1 MAPTPPRAPSHC
13 LGTAAPQQ
21 HHRADARPPGR
32 WRQGI
37 VALGGRWAHP
47 VALVLAA
54 CCALSPTLLTACAK
68 ETPPSEASGTL
79 PTQFMATAP
88 ASTTGTPTASAPA
101 ALSPELAA
109 QRATALAEPK
119 PAKPEAASQNT
130 EEGAVNAAAYFLQL
144 YRYAFITGDTT
155 DLAAMSEEGCVFCQ
169 STIDD
174 ATKLHEGG
182 GWANPWDQEAP
193 SVVYIPAGEGKEYCG
208 VRMTIK
214 SGESTSVNGKGAT
227 VNNAEAESEILM
239 ALRYYNDSWHVGQV
253 SVK

>member
-1 MAPTPPRAPSHC
+1 
-13 LGTAAPQQ
+13 
-21 HHRADARPPGR
+21 
-32 WRQGI
+32 
-37 VALGGRWAHP
+37 
-47 VALVLAA
+47 
-54 CCALSPTLLTACAK
+54 
-68 ETPPSEASGTL
+68 
-79 PTQFMATAP
+79 MATGP
-88 ASTTGTPTASAPA
+88 ANTTASTPTAG
-101 ALSPELAA
+101 ALASLGPELAA

-119 PAKPEAASQNT
+119 PVKPDIASQNT
-130 EEGAVNAAAYFLQL
+130 EDGAINAAFYFLQL
-144 YRYAFITGDTT
+144 YRYAFITGDTA

-214 SGESTSVNGKGAT
+214 SGESTSVNGKGVT